1 LNLGNIG
8 FPDVILWVLEAL
20 LTFAVSTFIFDSV
33 HWMLHRWTKS
43 RFRVLRVFASWHH
56 VHHRFLD
63 GKMQVHTD
71 LAALNFWAHLVPEFL
86 TSAAGTAVFY
96 LFFHW
101 IPVTAVMALHVWNF
115 GMNIYTEGMDGN
127 HMSMDRVSARQ
138 NIVKVNAA
146 YHAMHH
152 ITPENYYSSYLNL
165 FDLLFGRSTTI
176 RHRRFLITGASGAFG
191 SAIAARIEA
200 LGGVVETA
208 KHGADFA
215 PGDVERIRPR
225 LEKADVLVLAHGA
238 KGPAAWDANYVTFT
252 ELSDLFIAIGRDRL
266 VPPEIWAVGSEAEL
280 HGDLGQPELKEYAA
294 SKRAFARRA
303 VGYYRSAD
311 VLYRH
316 IVPSAFT
323 SAMGPGP
330 MSADTAAGI
339 ALFFIRRGFR
349 YVPVTL
355 TTLALWNYVR
365 FVRQRPAAQGS
376 GAPVAIDSGAG
387 R

>member
-1 LNLGNIG
+1 
-8 FPDVILWVLEAL
+8 
-20 LTFAVSTFIFDSV
+20 
-33 HWMLHRWTKS
+33 
-43 RFRVLRVFASWHH
+43 
-56 VHHRFLD
+56 
-63 GKMQVHTD
+63 
-71 LAALNFWAHLVPEFL
+71 VPEFL

-101 IPVTAVMALHVWNF
+101 IPVTAVMLLHVWNF
-115 GMNIYTEGMDGN
+115 AMNIYTEGMDGN

-152 ITPENYYSSYLNL
+152 ITPENYYSSYFNL

-191 SAIAARIEA
+191 SAIKARIEA
-200 LGGVVETA
+200 LGGTVETA
-208 KHGADFA
+208 KHGEDFA
-215 PGDVERIRPR
+215 PGDVERMRPK

-238 KGPAAWDANYVTFT
+238 KG
-252 ELSDLFIAIGRDRL
+252 
-266 VPPEIWAVGSEAEL
+266 SEAEL
-280 HGDLGQPELKEYAA
+280 HGDMGQPDLKEYAA

-303 VGYYRSAD
+303 LEYYRSAD

-330 MSADTAAGI
+330 MSAGTAAGV
-339 ALFFIRRGFR
+339 ALFFIRRGFK

-355 TTLALWNYVR
+355 TTLAVWNYFR
-365 FVRQRPAAQGS
+365 FVRQGPQTRGTEDR
-376 GAPVAIDSGAG
+376 VAIDSGAG